1 MTLTKEEKKLRTLY
15 KAYQKENKNK
25 YKEAQKVG
33 KEIKKNILSIS
44 KTYDKGKRREV
55 KNRLLTLR
63 KDIIKPPKWTKTEL
77 NYKQWKDKRQG
88 FKPSSAVVSK
98 LKKVARI
105 AKATLKGQY
114 GTDKHYGFKNKAE
127 RKAMEKDA
135 KKIRNWNDR
144 FAFQGIHTP
153 PEKLSTTMD
162 DMFTYTTYSRWSD
175 DKKRDSLISVMTR
188 IINDTIKRHGA
199 LKSHEKIRIAWRYK
213 DNPTDTA
220 KWASTGTYEGN
231 YNSLIPKIKDVTNE
245 NGNIYEGIY
254 STVDVVEV
262 MIGLVPDM
270 GMGAAKS
277 IAVARKTWLEVSDK
291 TECNCGY
298 YAIYR
303 TGNNDYESES
313 KKIKKPA
320 FDLKNNTA
328 GSVQRVVA
336 KAYVDAE
343 VLQVIANYKQ
353 YIIKVYNNIFQLKYT
368 IYPVEKLEAKRKRTQ
383 KIIEIRIANQHWT
396 ALFRYK
402 DIGQTPPT
410 EEEVDMETECAIK
423 EEQKEPELI
432 NAKKSLF
439 YPKVIETRI
448 ATFDL
453 ETTKGND
460 GRCICYKA
468 GMCVPTM
475 PINSTD
481 DDTCMN
487 QLTLN
492 NKTSIWT
499 LDSGDGTSPPVNPI
513 QELIKEMLKYPSYT
527 FYGHNSGKFDSN
539 FLINQALTM
548 DDIVIKKNNVELNA
562 RWLSLSLQ
570 HSNKNTI
577 TLRDSWCFL
586 QSKLDDATNQF
597 DVPHKK
603 LTDTLNHDDITLN
616 NYNCFG
622 NVIDKYLEHD
632 CLGLLEVL
640 FKFRN
645 VVWTM
650 TLKDIKQK
658 HEDADGDTYTTTHP
672 CGINITECFTLASLA
687 KKGFFRK
694 FYNKF
699 KYPIYNLPKDMDGF
713 IRDSYAGGRVE
724 CHYLGEIL
732 GKIFYFDFTSLYPA
746 MMVKDLPYG
755 KPETYT
761 DKDKIKKLFDNDKFF
776 GFIKCKVKQNITTF
790 PPLHG
795 VKLNEKQKIV
805 KSGGRL
811 TFPIIEPPETRT
823 TPLPTITLFTEEIKL
838 GIETGQYEYEFIE
851 GVRFCKAPI
860 MKEYVEEL
868 YKLKMEASPDG
879 EKPNP
884 VLRQIAKIWVNSAY
898 GYWGLRCF
906 DREGVKIE
914 KVGETSWE
922 NKMKNNKLISV
933 GTNGEY
939 NISRFIEDV
948 DIKEVNV
955 GIAAAITSYA
965 RIRLWKLTCDIMKKG
980 GDVYYCDTDSIM
992 CNINIKEFPDL
1003 MKEYQW
1009 DGTGNELGSLKN
1021 EAKKNEYYTKLYI
1034 GGKKLYALNTRDNKL
1049 QKSCKGFSFVEQD
1062 DKLYMKQDGKLIP
1075 LSYETYKQQKIYGS
1089 QFTMICGRNRFVSE
1103 NDSFN
1108 TYFARYNK
1116 RITNKVVNEEDYGFV
1131 EPISI

>member
-1 MTLTKEEKKLRTLY
+1 MTLSQEDKKLRTLY
-15 KAYQKENKNK
+15 KAYQQENKNK

-33 KEIKKNILSIS
+33 KESRKNIISIS

-55 KNRLLTLR
+55 KNRLMVLR
-63 KDIIKPPKWTKTEL
+63 KDIINPPKWKTTEL
-77 NYKQWKDKRQG
+77 TYQQWKDKRQG
-88 FKPSSAVVSK
+88 FKPSQSVINK
-98 LKKVARI
+98 LKRVARV
-105 AKATLKGQY
+105 AKANLNFKY
-114 GTDKHYGFKNKAE
+114 GTKKHMGFSTKAE

-135 KKIRNWNDR
+135 KKLRNWNDR
-144 FAFQGIHTP
+144 FAFQGVHTP

-162 DMFTYTTYSRWSD
+162 DMYSYTTYSRWSD
-175 DKKRDSLISVMTR
+175 DTRRDSFLNVAKR
-188 IINDTIKRHGA
+188 IIADARQKHGA
-199 LKSHEKIRIAWRYK
+199 LKPNEKVRIAWRYK
-213 DNPTDTA
+213 DNPTDTS
-220 KWASTGTYEGN
+220 KWASSGTYEGN
-231 YNSLIPKIKDVTNE
+231 YNCLIDKIKDVTND
-245 NGNIYEGIY
+245 NGNIYDGIF

-262 MIGLVPDM
+262 MIGVVPDM
-270 GMGAAKS
+270 GMGSAKS

-298 YAIYR
+298 YAVFR
-303 TGNNDYESES
+303 TGNNDYSS
-313 KKIKKPA
+313 TSQKIKKPA
-320 FDLKNNTA
+320 FDLKNKLDTK
-328 GSVQRVVA
+328 V
-336 KAYVDAE
+336 KAYVDAD
-343 VLQVIANYKQ
+343 VLQLIANYKQ

-368 IYPVEKLEAKRKRTQ
+368 IYPVEKENVLRKRKQ
-383 KIIEIRIANQHWT
+383 KTIEIRIANQHWT

-402 DIGQTPPT
+402 DIGQNPPT
-410 EEEVDMETECAIK
+410 EEEVDMETECAVK

-439 YPKVIETRI
+439 YPKTIETRI
-448 ATFDL
+448 GTFDL
-453 ETTKGND
+453 ETTKGDN
-460 GRCICYKA
+460 GLCICYKS
-468 GMCVPTM
+468 GMTIPTI
-475 PINSTD
+475 PINTTD
-481 DDTCMN
+481 DDACMN
-487 QLTLN
+487 QLGLN
-492 NKTSIWT
+492 NKTNIWT
-499 LDSGDGTSPPVNPI
+499 LDKDTNPV
-513 QELIKEMLKYPSYT
+513 QELIKEMLNYNGFT
-527 FYGHNSGKFDSN
+527 FYAHNGGKFDSN
-539 FLINQALTM
+539 FLINEALRM
-548 DDIVIKKNNVELNA
+548 DDVVIKKNNVELNA
-562 RWLSLSLQ
+562 RWLSLTLQ

-586 QSKLDDATNQF
+586 QSKLDDATTKF

-603 LTDTLNHDDITLN
+603 LTDTINHDDITLN
-616 NYNCFG
+616 NYNNYG
-622 NVIDKYLEHD
+622 TLIDKYLEHD

-650 TLKDIKQK
+650 TMKDIKK
-658 HEDADGDTYTTTHP
+658 THVDADGDEYTTKHP

-724 CHYLGEIL
+724 CHYLGEII
-732 GKIFYFDFTSLYPA
+732 GKVFYFDFTSLYPA

-776 GFIKCKVKQNITTF
+776 GFIKCKVKQNLTTF

-811 TFPIIEPPETRT
+811 TFPIIKNETI
-823 TPLPTITLFTEEIKL
+823 ITLFTEEIKL
-838 GIETGQYEYEFIE
+838 GIETGQYDYEFIE

-868 YKLKMEASPDG
+868 YNLKMEASPDG

-898 GYWGLRCF
+898 GFWGLRCF

-955 GIAAAITSYA
+955 GIASAITSYA
-965 RIRLWKLTCDIMKKG
+965 RIRLWQLTCDIMKKG
-980 GDVYYCDTDSIM
+980 GDVYYTDTDSIM
-992 CNINIKEFPDL
+992 CNVNIKEYPDL
-1003 MKEYQW
+1003 LKEYQW

-1021 EAKKNEYYTKLYI
+1021 EAKKDEYYTKLYI

-1049 QKSCKGFSFVEQD
+1049 QKSCKGFSFIEQD
-1062 DKLYMKQDGKLIP
+1062 DKLFMKQDGKLIP
-1075 LSYETYKQQKIYGS
+1075 LSYETFKTQKIYGS

-1108 TYFARYNK
+1108 TYFSRSNK
-1116 RITNKVVNEEDYGFV
+1116 KITNKVVNEDDYGFV
-1131 EPISI
+1131 NPISI